1 MRSLFYKTFFCIT
14 LLGFF
19 VAPSFLFA
27 DTLSFSPATGS
38 YTSGRT
44 FPVTVFVS
52 SPSQA
57 INALSG
63 EISFPP
69 DKLQLVSISKTGS
82 ILTLWV
88 QEPTFSNTA
97 GTVSF
102 AGVVPNPGFTGSVG
116 NILTLNFKVVGQ
128 GSATV
133 KFNAGEVLANDGNGT
148 NILKRLNNGSY
159 TLGSAPIP
167 VPEPPPVPPP
177 TPAPSTSGAPV
188 IVSLTY
194 PNSTTWYR
202 ETTGEFS
209 WKISKDVIASR
220 GLLNKI
226 ANSDPTNS
234 VTPPISS
241 KEINNIEDGVWYFH
255 VGLKTAAGWGPTG
268 HYLFKI
274 DTTAPESFTI
284 KEVPREDKTNPQP
297 KFLFSAIDLTSG
309 INRYTVTVDSGT
321 TEVWKDDGT
330 GIYQS
335 RALPPGEHTI
345 LARAYDEAGN
355 SIMASADFYIKPIDQ
370 PVITSYTEKVTN
382 DNPVVVS
389 GTVTPGVS
397 VRLVMQ
403 KTKGEPIEIMVSP
416 DDKGN
421 FIGEFAEPLTRGV
434 YKLWAIAVD
443 DRGAQSEPTSPKI
456 VLIQTWW
463 GARIL
468 SLLSVFIPLLAL
480 LFLLALLIMYGI
492 HRLRMMQKKM
502 KREFYGIERM
512 ADDVF
517 ILLKKGIE
525 ETVGTLDQAKNRRGL
540 NEDEQSIHRKLQKK
554 LDEAEE
560 AILKIKQAE
569 KEIDE

>member
-1 MRSLFYKTFFCIT
+1 MRSLFHKTFFCIA

-19 VAPSFLFA
+19 IIPSFVSA

-52 SPSQA
+52 SPTQA

-63 EISFPP
+63 DISFPP

-88 QEPTFSNTA
+88 QEPTFSNTL

-116 NILTLNFKVVGQ
+116 NVITLNFKVVGQ

-148 NILKRLNNGSY
+148 NILKRLNNGVY

-167 VPEPPPVPPP
+167 VPPIPVPE
-177 TPAPSTSGAPV
+177 APVPSVTGAPV

-209 WKISKDVIASR
+209 WKVGKDVVATRMS
-220 GLLNKI
+220 LNKS
-226 ANSDPTNS
+226 AVSDPSAT
-234 VTPPISS
+234 VIPPVGS
-241 KEINNIEDGVWYFH
+241 KEVNNIKDGVWYFH

-268 HYLFKI
+268 HYLFKV
-274 DTTAPESFTI
+274 DTTPPESFTI
-284 KEVPREDKTNPQP
+284 REIPREDKTDPQP
-297 KFLFSAIDLTSG
+297 KFIFSAIDLASG
-309 INRYTVTVDSGT
+309 INRYTVVVDSGI

-335 RALPPGEHTI
+335 RALPPGDHTI

-355 SIMASADFYIKPIDQ
+355 SMAASADFNIKPIEQ

-397 VRLVMQ
+397 VRLIMQ
-403 KTKGEPIEIMVSP
+403 KTKGEPIEIIVVP
-416 DDKGN
+416 DDKGD
-421 FIGEFAEPLTRGV
+421 FIGEFTEPFTRGV

-443 DRGAQSEPTSPKI
+443 YRGAQSEPTSPKI

-463 GARIL
+463 GARIV
-468 SLLSVFIPLLAL
+468 SLLSVFVPLLAL

-492 HRLRMMQKKM
+492 HRLRMMQRKM
-502 KREFYGIERM
+502 KVGFYGIERM

-517 ILLKKGIE
+517 LMLKKAIE
-525 ETVGTLDQAKNRRGL
+525 ETVATLDQAKSKRDL
-540 NEDEQSIHRKLQKK
+540 NEDEQSIHKK
-554 LDEAEE
+554 LKKTLDDAEE
-560 AILKIKQAE
+560 AIQKIKKAE
-569 KEIDE
+569 KDIDE

>member
-63 EISFPP
+63 EISFPA

-116 NILTLNFKVVGQ
+116 NLLTLNFKVVGQ

-133 KFNAGEVLANDGNGT
+133 KFNAGEVLANDGSGT
-148 NILKRLNNGSY
+148 NVLKRLTNGVY
-159 TLGSAPIP
+159 TLGSSPIP
-167 VPEPPPVPPP
+167 VPEPP
-177 TPAPSTSGAPV
+177 TPSTTGAPV

-209 WKISKDVIASR
+209 WKMSKDVTATR
-220 GLLNKI
+220 VLLNKI
-226 ANSDPTNS
+226 AKSDPTT
-234 VTPPISS
+234 VITPAVGS

-255 VGLKTAAGWGPTG
+255 VGLRTASGWSPTG
-268 HYLFKI
+268 HYLFKV

-297 KFLFSAIDLTSG
+297 KFVFSAIDLTSG

-330 GIYQS
+330 GVYQS
-335 RALPPGEHTI
+335 RALPPGDHTI

-355 SIMASADFYIKPIDQ
+355 SIVASADFYIKPIEQ
-370 PVITSYTEKVTN
+370 PVITSYTEKITN

-416 DDKGN
+416 DEKGN
-421 FIGEFAEPLTRGV
+421 FVGEFVEPFTRGV

-443 DRGAQSEPTSPKI
+443 YRGAQSEPTSPKI

-517 ILLKKGIE
+517 VMLKKAIE
-525 ETVGTLDQAKNRRGL
+525 DSVAVLDQAKNRRSL
-540 NEDEQSIHRKLQKK
+540 NDDEQVIHKKLQKK

-560 AILKIKQAE
+560 AIQKIKQAE